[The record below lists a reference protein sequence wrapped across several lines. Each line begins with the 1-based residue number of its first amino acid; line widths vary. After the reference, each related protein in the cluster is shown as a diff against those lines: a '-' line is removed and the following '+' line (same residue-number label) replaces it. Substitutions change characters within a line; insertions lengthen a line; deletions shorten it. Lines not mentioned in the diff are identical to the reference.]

1 MAGKLYIDVE
11 VAYSGDAIATIS
23 EGHDTVTLATIV
35 LDGARERLRLQV
47 SDLVSAINVLSHTRE
62 LIQMDGGQ

>member
-1 MAGKLYIDVE
+1 VEGKRYIDVE
-11 VAYSGDAIATIS
+11 VAYSGEVIATIS
-23 EGHDTVTLATIV
+23 EGQATVTLATIA

-47 SDLVSAINVLSHTRE
+47 SDLVSAIDVLSHTRE